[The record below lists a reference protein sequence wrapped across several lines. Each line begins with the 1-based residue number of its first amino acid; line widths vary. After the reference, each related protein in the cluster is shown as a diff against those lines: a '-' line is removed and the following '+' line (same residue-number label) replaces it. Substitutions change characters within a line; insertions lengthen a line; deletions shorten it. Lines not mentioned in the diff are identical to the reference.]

1 MKSHLF
7 VALVSFLFTSLVSG
21 TPTVACNALQIA
33 LPDRV
38 FIPGSDEYPQ
48 DNEVDFA
55 RLAPKHLI
63 AQFNQSLQLTLA
75 LSFESLQTATLSRFS
90 LLKAGNTL
98 SFLDSTQRQE
108 SRSRYPVYVHLDP
121 FNVKV
126 VGGRAPSVLVASYWA
141 EVSVISTD
149 QYGLAIDIIVAH
161 DLALPDGISVVVT
174 GASDPDLSFVLKGS
188 FNDFDTVTAFTLK
201 THPPADIWISVQS
214 LKRIVTNVFYPI
226 NSANAVH
233 QSAAKWS
240 ANDDDHEAVVIPFYA
255 YGSGQVCISS
265 PSHAT
270 IPTALSVVIGNE
282 PILFY
287 YAPMQSSIFDQF
299 TNAPGAVIQVS
310 GVMSLTEA
318 SYAISGQVDRITLV
332 RGSKHT
338 IPNTKYTVTIL
349 DEMKTQLEDTTSD
362 AQTKDRP
369 LLGAYFAAEPYSQS
383 NVQSADSVYPHPQ
396 GRFVRPRLIDV
407 RWENAAEDEYFFN
420 AVEEARQGVQAVV
433 IADGRRFAKH
443 NV

>member
-1 MKSHLF
+1 MSKSLEA
-7 VALVSFLFTSLVSG
+7 VLLV
-21 TPTVACNALQIA
+21 
-33 LPDRV
+33 
-38 FIPGSDEYPQ
+38 
-48 DNEVDFA
+48 
-55 RLAPKHLI
+55 
-63 AQFNQSLQLTLA
+63 
-75 LSFESLQTATLSRFS
+75 
-90 LLKAGNTL
+90 
-98 SFLDSTQRQE
+98 
-108 SRSRYPVYVHLDP
+108 
-121 FNVKV
+121 
-126 VGGRAPSVLVASYWA
+126 SVLVASYWA

-214 LKRIVTNVFYPI
+214 LKRIVC
-226 NSANAVH
+226 VH

-407 RWENAAEDEYFFN
+407 ISRETRVTY
-420 AVEEARQGVQAVV
+420 
-433 IADGRRFAKH
+433 AKATPGSP
-443 NV
+443 VS